1 MLRGKTET
9 RKNIINMRKI
19 ITGIF
24 ICLGLFQSAK
34 AQRTYIETEVSGEI
48 FKNFEISLSPQI
60 RFREGFDL
68 KEYFFDTGAE
78 YKFNRYFSAAT
89 SYRLG
94 TNISKD
100 GEHTNFGRFA
110 LDAKT
115 KIQLNKFEPK
125 FRLRYTNQNE
135 DFSNETE
142 TKYNF
147 LRYKLE
153 LEYHISDSHFKPY
166 IYGEFFQNL
175 TENNASG
182 LRFEGGLNYKINKH
196 NVVGAYYRVNS
207 AISSGDCFDVIG
219 LTYKLKL

>member
-1 MLRGKTET
+1 MK
-9 RKNIINMRKI
+9 KY
-19 ITGIF
+19 ITAIF
-24 ICLGLFQSAK
+24 ILAGMIQSAN
-34 AQRTYIETEVSGEI
+34 AQRTYIETEVSGEV
-48 FKNFEISLSPQI
+48 FKNFELSLSPQV

-68 KEYFFDTGAE
+68 KEYFLETGAE

-89 SYRLG
+89 SYRFG
-94 TNISKD
+94 TNVSKD

-115 KIQLNKFEPK
+115 SIKLYKFEPK

-135 DFSNETE
+135 DFSNVSD

-175 TENNASG
+175 TKSG
-182 LRFEGGLNYKINKH
+182 KNGIRLEGGLNYKINKH
-196 NVVGAYYRVNS
+196 NMVGAYYRVNS
-207 AISSGDCFDVIG
+207 SINNGDCFDVIG

>member
-1 MLRGKTET
+1 MKKYIT
-9 RKNIINMRKI
+9 IIC
-19 ITGIF
+19 IF
-24 ICLGLFQSAK
+24 LGLLQTVQ
-34 AQRTYIETEVSGEI
+34 AQRTYFETEVSGEI
-48 FKNFEISLSPQI
+48 FKNFELSFSPQV

-68 KEYFFDTGAE
+68 KEYFFETGAE

-100 GEHTNFGRFA
+100 GDRSNFGRFS

-115 KIQLNKFEPK
+115 KIKLKNFEPK
-125 FRLRYTNQNE
+125 FRLRYSNENE
-135 DFSNETE
+135 DFSTYTE

-153 LEYHISDSHFKPY
+153 LEYEISESHFKPY

-175 TENNASG
+175 SETGDNG

-196 NVVGAYYRVNS
+196 NFVGAYYRLNS
-207 AISSGDCFDVIG
+207 EISTGECFDVIG
-219 LTYKLKL
+219 LTWKLKL